1 MSITR
6 GTAIAAHLVAHASSD
21 GNELG
26 ATGRLIEAAL
36 DVVRLF
42 FVPILYQAR
51 SSKDL
56 LHSFVRSFV
65 RSFDLCAAFGLRATR
80 RRAAPRD
87 EPPRRGP
94 AIFRRDSFGEAEARS

>member
-36 DVVRLF
+36 DVIRLF

-51 SSKDL
+51 PSPFVC
-56 LHSFVRSFV
+56 SFVRSLSCV
-65 RSFDLCAAFGLRATR
+65 WT
-80 RRAAPRD
+80 PRD
-87 EPPRRGP
+87 P
-94 AIFRRDSFGEAEARS
+94 AARASP